1 MTVFKQFV
9 LASVTRKYIFT
20 PIMKK
25 TAAILL
31 FIFTLVQVI
40 PAVSSLFSTTNVV
53 FVMDEEKGDERTE
66 AEKKEKKENFTVS
79 FGAEILSQHIDIAFH
94 ESEKIYPSPCL
105 EKLTPPPNFC

>member
-1 MTVFKQFV
+1 MTVFKQSV
-9 LASVTRKYIFT
+9 LASVTRKYIFA

-40 PAVSSLFSTTNVV
+40 PAVSSLFSTTNAV
-53 FVMDEEKGDERTE
+53 FVMDEEKGDEKTE
-66 AEKKEKKENFTVS
+66 AEKKEKKENLTVF